1 MNYIPQIAK
10 MLGVEMGER
19 FTVKYTKRKI
29 GTSFYFAEDGLHNEE
44 SSDVYSMTLAGILYG
59 KYEIKKLPWK
69 PEEDEIYY
77 IPIVA
82 GGTADYDYHY
92 WNNEQID
99 LPRYN
104 ANLVC
109 RTKEEALEK
118 AEKMLAVV
126 KDDE

>member
-1 MNYIPQIAK
+1 MNYIPQVAK

-69 PEEDEIYY
+69 PQEDERYY
-77 IPIVA
+77 FPCVSEGIANYGYYCWLNSEIGIA
-82 GGTADYDYHY
+82 
-92 WNNEQID
+92 
-99 LPRYN
+99 RYN
-104 ANLVC
+104 AGLVC
-109 RTKEEALEK
+109 RTKEEAIEK
-118 AEKMLAVV
+118 AKKMLAAV
-126 KDDE
+126 KDEH

>member
-1 MNYIPQIAK
+1 MNYIPQVAK
-10 MLGVEMGER
+10 MLGVEIGER

-69 PEEDEIYY
+69 PNLNEMYYVPYINGAITNYTKSVWKNDEI
-77 IPIVA
+77 
-82 GGTADYDYHY
+82 
-92 WNNEQID
+92 D
-99 LPRYN
+99 LLRYN

-109 RTKEEALEK
+109 RTKEEAIEK
-118 AEKMLAVV
+118 AKKMLAAV
-126 KDDE
+126 KDEH